1 MAATGKVE
9 NEDLVAATLLQL
21 TLAMPT
27 WIARRSEALEILDNR
42 VGRRRVS
49 VEVDLGA
56 RVWSGVGKLAG
67 PTLVPLAVLD
77 RNKSSANFQVVDES
91 GRKLARLNRS
101 EERRLVFLGFSFILL
116 KRVSWVR
123 IRWRP
128 ASRNLAMRTRKSIGG
143 FFDRRH
149 WSVGVN

>member
-56 RVWSGVGKLAG
+56 RVWSGVGKLVG

-77 RNKSSANFQVVDES
+77 RNKSS
-91 GRKLARLNRS
+91 
-101 EERRLVFLGFSFILL
+101 
-116 KRVSWVR
+116 SWVR

>member
-49 VEVDLGA
+49 AEVDLGA
-56 RVWSGVGKLAG
+56 RVVGCCKLAG

-77 RNKSSANFQVVDES
+77 RNKSSA
-91 GRKLARLNRS
+91 
-101 EERRLVFLGFSFILL
+101 
-116 KRVSWVR
+116 
-123 IRWRP
+123 
-128 ASRNLAMRTRKSIGG
+128 T
-143 FFDRRH
+143 
-149 WSVGVN
+149 